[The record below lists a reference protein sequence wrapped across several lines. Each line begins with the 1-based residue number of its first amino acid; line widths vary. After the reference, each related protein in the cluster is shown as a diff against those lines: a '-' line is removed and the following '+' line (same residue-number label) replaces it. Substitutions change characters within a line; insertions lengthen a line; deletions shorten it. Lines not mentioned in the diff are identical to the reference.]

1 MATVDVCTPIKGR
14 VFTTKVAGGRMP
26 LTPSPKQSSRLQQ
39 PRLLESPPSIHA
51 TPAFAQGLPK
61 SAARKSTK
69 SNIALANSPKRLD
82 AAGSEWTLTGTGN
95 TPSKPRQQQPQQ
107 QQPLRTRAQ
116 KPAVRIAYNAADR
129 FLPNRAASEGLCNVG
144 VALGKLDLDRPSARP
159 KSRGLQDGSS
169 ILASGAG
176 AFDIGGR
183 GSDDD
188 VACERDD
195 DSDARPKPAPDAV
208 AYESSLASACGVN
221 LNTRILAFKPAPPES
236 NKPIDLR
243 SQYNRPLKPANAV
256 SGQFRRRILTSPER
270 VLDAPNIVDDYYL
283 NVLDWSCHNQVAIG
297 LGQSVYVWSAD
308 SGSVSS
314 LLETSADTY
323 ISSLKWSNDGAYVSV
338 GLATGEVQIWD
349 VEDQAK
355 VRSMHGHESRVG
367 VMSEFTVFAFR

>member
-1 MATVDVCTPIKGR
+1 MATVDVCTPTKGR

-26 LTPSPKQSSRLQQ
+26 LTPSPKQSSRMPQ
-39 PRLLESPPSIHA
+39 PRLHDNSPPSIHA
-51 TPAFAQGLPK
+51 TPLFAQGLPK
-61 SAARKSTK
+61 SAARKSAK

-82 AAGSEWTLTGTGN
+82 AAPSEWTLTGTGN
-95 TPSKPRQQQPQQ
+95 TPSKQRPQQ
-107 QQPLRTRAQ
+107 AQPLRQRAQ

-159 KSRGLQDGSS
+159 KSRGLNDGSG
-169 ILASGAG
+169 ILAAGAG

-195 DSDARPKPAPDAV
+195 DSDVRPKPAPDAV
-208 AYESSLASACGVN
+208 AYEASLASACGVN

-243 SQYNRPLKPANAV
+243 SQYNRPLKPANAA

-323 ISSLKWSNDGAYVSV
+323 ISSLKWSNDGAYVGV

-355 VRSMHGHESRVG
+355 VRSMHGHEARVG
-367 VMSEFTVFAFR
+367 VMSRFPFCFPT